1 MDFDWDN
8 ISVGEP
14 GLNTSGS
21 FFFRNVKME
30 RQQLED
36 EDDDDGVISCQ
47 SSEPDPSV
55 AAGPSKSRAK
65 LDQAKIQQQEA
76 CNRAYKYAQVYE
88 KHRKALREKEERQL
102 QEMKKFQARPAPN
115 FTRKEPK
122 DTAQGYGKKE
132 NVEPKFTIP
141 VTPKQMKPERLKKAA
156 DQSKKLQDRTKPAE
170 PSKEFKAHDARVLKE
185 APFQPVLAK
194 TVVKQDPFN
203 LRMSA
208 RLAERRQ
215 FDEQLQRAKEEK
227 ARRDAEEKRLA
238 EERELKLLR
247 KQKEFKANPN
257 PFKFTKLVELSYC
270 SCDESQSFPIIHG
283 LT

>member
-14 GLNTSGS
+14 GLNSSGS

-30 RQQLED
+30 NPDEE
-36 EDDDDGVISCQ
+36 EDDGLASCKTTESRTVVPTESG
-47 SSEPDPSV
+47 SS
-55 AAGPSKSRAK
+55 GGKSRQK

-76 CNRAYKYAQVYE
+76 CDRAYKYAQVYE

-102 QEMKKFQARPAPN
+102 QEMKKFQARPAPS
-115 FTRKEPK
+115 FVKKGAQKEQ
-122 DTAQGYGKKE
+122 QGQVNGKKE

-170 PSKEFKAHDARVLKE
+170 PAKFRAHEAKVLKE
-185 APFQPVLAK
+185 QPFQPVLAK
-194 TVVKQDPFN
+194 TIVKPDPFN

-215 FDEQLQRAKEEK
+215 FDEQLQKAKEEK
-227 ARRDAEEKRLA
+227 ARRDAEERRLA

-257 PFKFTKLVELSYC
+257 PFK
-270 SCDESQSFPIIHG
+270 
-283 LT
+283 

>member
-21 FFFRNVKME
+21 FFFRDGKME
-30 RQQLED
+30 KQD
-36 EDDDDGVISCQ
+36 EDDDGADSCK
-47 SSEPDPSV
+47 SGDSGPPVPVES
-55 AAGPSKSRAK
+55 GPSGKSRQK
-65 LDQAKIQQQEA
+65 LDQAKIQQKEA
-76 CNRAYKYAQVYE
+76 CDRAYKYAQVYE
-88 KHRKALREKEERQL
+88 KHRKALRDKEERQL

-115 FTRKEPK
+115 FKKEQK
-122 DTAQGYGKKE
+122 ETGQVNGKKE

-156 DQSKKLQDRTKPAE
+156 DQSKKQIERTKPAE
-170 PSKEFKAHDARVLKE
+170 PTKFRAHEAKVLKE

-194 TVVKQDPFN
+194 TVVKPDPFN

-215 FDEQLQRAKEEK
+215 FDGQIQKAKEEK
-227 ARRDAEEKRLA
+227 TRREAEERRAA

-257 PFKFTKLVELSYC
+257 PFK
-270 SCDESQSFPIIHG
+270 
-283 LT
+283 

>member
-30 RQQLED
+30 NPDDE
-36 EDDDDGVISCQ
+36 EDDAVVSCPD
-47 SSEPDPSV
+47 SRTVVPPPSES
-55 AAGPSKSRAK
+55 GPSSGKSRQK

-76 CNRAYKYAQVYE
+76 CDRAYKYAQVYE

-102 QEMKKFQARPAPN
+102 QEMKKFQARPVPSFVKKDAQ
-115 FTRKEPK
+115 KEPG
-122 DTAQGYGKKE
+122 QVYGKKE

-141 VTPKQMKPERLKKAA
+141 VTPKQMKPERLRKAA
-156 DQSKKLQDRTKPAE
+156 DQSKKQQDRTKPAE
-170 PSKEFKAHDARVLKE
+170 PAKFRAHEARVLKE

-194 TVVKQDPFN
+194 TVVRPDPFN

-215 FDEQLQRAKEEK
+215 YDEQLQKAKEEK
-227 ARRDAEEKRLA
+227 ARREAEERRLA

-257 PFKFTKLVELSYC
+257 PFK
-270 SCDESQSFPIIHG
+270 
-283 LT
+283 

>member
-30 RQQLED
+30 NPDDE
-36 EDDDDGVISCQ
+36 EDDAVVSCPDSRTVVLPP
-47 SSEPDPSV
+47 SSES
-55 AAGPSKSRAK
+55 GPSSGKSRQK

-76 CNRAYKYAQVYE
+76 CDRAYKYAQVYE

-102 QEMKKFQARPAPN
+102 QEMKKFQARPVPSFVKKDAQ
-115 FTRKEPK
+115 KEPG
-122 DTAQGYGKKE
+122 QVYGKKE

-141 VTPKQMKPERLKKAA
+141 VTPKQMKPERLRKAA
-156 DQSKKLQDRTKPAE
+156 DQSKKQQDRTKPAE
-170 PSKEFKAHDARVLKE
+170 PAKFRAHEARVLKE

-194 TVVKQDPFN
+194 TVVRPDPFN

-215 FDEQLQRAKEEK
+215 YDEQLQKAKEEK
-227 ARRDAEEKRLA
+227 ARREAEERRLA

-257 PFKFTKLVELSYC
+257 PFK
-270 SCDESQSFPIIHG
+270 
-283 LT
+283 

>member
-1 MDFDWDN
+1 
-8 ISVGEP
+8 
-14 GLNTSGS
+14 
-21 FFFRNVKME
+21 ME
-30 RQQLED
+30 RQQPD
-36 EDDDDGVISCQ
+36 QEDDDDGVGSCHSTDSQ
-47 SSEPDPSV
+47 PATS
-55 AAGPSKSRAK
+55 AGGPSSSGKSRTK
-65 LDQAKIQQQEA
+65 QDQAIQQQEA

-88 KHRKALREKEERQL
+88 KHRKALRDKEERQL

-115 FTRKEPK
+115 FTKKEPK
-122 DTAQGYGKKE
+122 EPGQGYGKKE

-156 DQSKKLQDRTKPAE
+156 DQSKKQQDRTKPAE
-170 PSKEFKAHDARVLKE
+170 PAKFKAHEAKVLKE

-194 TVVKQDPFN
+194 TIVKPDPFN

-227 ARRDAEEKRLA
+227 ARREAEERRLA

-257 PFKFTKLVELSYC
+257 PFK
-270 SCDESQSFPIIHG
+270 
-283 LT
+283 